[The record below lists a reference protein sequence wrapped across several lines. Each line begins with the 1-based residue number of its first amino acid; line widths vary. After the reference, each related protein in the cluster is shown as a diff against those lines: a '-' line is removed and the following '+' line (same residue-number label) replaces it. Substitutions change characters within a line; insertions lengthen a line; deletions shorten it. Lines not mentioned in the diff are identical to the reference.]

1 MSELLENNDNLRI
14 MESLVSGESVV
25 INYSELGRRLSKN
38 RGTIQERVERLI
50 ENNIITPPSFP
61 FYHLFTAY
69 PLLLLTNMDIPDCVV
84 CQPRI
89 RQWIMDDPKIIAA
102 YKFRQGEYGTLIFT
116 LHRNLKEAHEWLS
129 VLPHI
134 LENDYGV
141 EKEHATFNS
150 NTIYISN
157 ELLLKYDPSTG
168 INILER
174 DIRKGDLCLKGH
186 CIDQLDVSILRYL
199 LTGKGIKYNR
209 NRVTQTTGLHNRT
222 VEKRVNQML
231 KEKILLE
238 PVCRFPE
245 LFMPPGYLLSYMLV
259 HLEYPMNSG
268 LNSLLINEN
277 IPIIWKT
284 IHSKYNLLMFHIHTD
299 LHDLY
304 GDIDVNRES
313 YKILEK
319 AQARY
324 LAYNSLKGFSPKKLS
339 LHYIESKI
347 KQNQDKEKKQGINTQ
362 GDSP

>member
-1 MSELLENNDNLRI
+1 MSEILENDDNLRI

-25 INYSELGRRLSKN
+25 INYSELGRKLSKN

-50 ENNIITPPSFP
+50 KNNIITPPSFP

-69 PLLLLTNMDIPDCVV
+69 PLLLLTNMDIPDCVE

-89 RQWIMDDPKIIAA
+89 KRWIQDDPKIIAA

-116 LHRNLKEAHEWLS
+116 LHKDLKEAHEWLS
-129 VLPHI
+129 VLPHM
-134 LENDYGV
+134 LETVYGV

-157 ELLLKYDPSTG
+157 ELLLKYDPSTS

-174 DIRKGDLCLKGH
+174 DSQKGEVCLNGH

-209 NRVTQTTGLHNRT
+209 NRITQTTGLHSRT
-222 VEKRVNQML
+222 VEKRVDQML
-231 KEKILLE
+231 KEKVLLE

-259 HLEYPMNSG
+259 HLEHPMNAG

-339 LHYIESKI
+339 LQHIESKI
-347 KQNQDKEKKQGINTQ
+347 KETKDQKK
-362 GDSP
+362 